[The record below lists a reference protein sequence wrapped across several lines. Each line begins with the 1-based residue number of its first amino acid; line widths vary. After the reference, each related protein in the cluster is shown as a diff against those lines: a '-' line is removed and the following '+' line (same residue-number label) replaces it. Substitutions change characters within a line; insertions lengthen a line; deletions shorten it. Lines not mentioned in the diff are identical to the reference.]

1 MSSNHRETL
10 RTLFDAAVDAAHPDH
25 CLPPHLP
32 APPNGRIIVLA
43 AGKAAGSMAA
53 AAERH
58 YLDDLAL
65 APERLTGLAVAR
77 YGYARP
83 TRVIRMV
90 EAGHPVPDES
100 GIAASE
106 ETLKLAASA
115 GPDDIVLVLLSGGGS
130 ALWIAPANGI
140 TLADK
145 QALTRALLASGA
157 RIGEINTVRRHL
169 SRIKGGRLASAS
181 YPARLLTLA
190 ISDVAGDDPE
200 AIASGPTVSD
210 PTTLADARAILERF
224 SIIPEPQI
232 AAALRDD
239 SNESPKPGD
248 PRLANSD
255 YRLVA
260 TPAQSLKAAQD
271 KAHALGFETELLGS
285 DLEDEARDL
294 AGDHAERARALAD
307 EGRRVVLLSGG
318 EATVTLHG
326 KGRGGPNQEFALA
339 LAIALHGRPGIWGL
353 AGDTDGTDGGAGS
366 ADDPAGAIVTPD
378 TIARSAGLG
387 LDADAFLEDNDST
400 GFFERLDD
408 LLVPG
413 PTYTNVNDLRAIVVD
428 TRAD

>member
-1 MSSNHRETL
+1 MSSDHRETL
-10 RTLFDAAVDAAHPDH
+10 RALFDAAVEAAHPDT

-32 APPNGRIIVLA
+32 EPPAGRIIVLA

-58 YLDDLAL
+58 YLDDLGL

-77 YGYARP
+77 YGYGRP
-83 TRVIRMV
+83 TRAIRMV
-90 EAGHPVPDES
+90 EAGHPVPDDAGVS
-100 GIAASE
+100 ASE
-106 ETLKLAASA
+106 ETLRLATSA

-130 ALWIAPANGI
+130 ALWIAPADGV
-140 TLADK
+140 TLAAK

-169 SRIKGGRLASAS
+169 SRIKGGRLAATAF
-181 YPARLLTLA
+181 PARLLTLA

-200 AIASGPTVSD
+200 AIASGPTVPD
-210 PTTLADARAILERF
+210 PTSLADARAILDRF
-224 SIIPEPQI
+224 SITPDPEI
-232 AAALRDD
+232 AAALR
-239 SNESPKPGD
+239 NEANETPKPGD
-248 PRLANSD
+248 PRLASSD

-260 TPAQSLKAAQD
+260 TPAQSLAAAAEKAGQ
-271 KAHALGFETELLGS
+271 LGFETERLGS

-307 EGRRVVLLSGG
+307 EGRRIVLLSGG

-339 LAIALHGRPGIWGL
+339 LAIALHGRDGIWGL

-378 TIARSAGLG
+378 TIARATESG
-387 LDADAFLEDNDST
+387 LDPDAFLEDNDST
-400 GFFERLDD
+400 SFFERLGD

-428 TRAD
+428 TRSD